1 MVTMTGSA
9 IVVGGGPAGVL
20 LTYLLARGGVAVTL
34 LESRGD
40 FDRRFRGD
48 TLAPPVLDYLD
59 ALGLAEP
66 LLAEVPHTRAR
77 AFRWHT
83 PDRTYTLADYRGASR
98 RHGYYALIPQA
109 RFLPWLARRAE
120 EHGAQVQMGAR
131 FRALLRDGDDRVC
144 GVEYTRGGTVHRLVA
159 DVVVAADG
167 RSSKVRQVSRLVPTE
182 LGAHLDLLW
191 YAVPRRADDPPQSG
205 LDAFAAP
212 GSFVAL
218 LGQGDS
224 WQIGY
229 EIPAGTLSEVRA
241 RGIAPVVDAVRQAAP
256 WLGDRL
262 DGLTSVNQLS
272 LLPVRITAVD
282 RWSEPGLLLIGD
294 AAHVISPVGGNGI
307 NFALADAAE
316 AANRLVGPLRAAPV
330 DHARID
336 DAARQVEAVR
346 RPPVDRE
353 QASQVRIEEESIR
366 ALRRRDPRPPGFLR
380 FVALVPGLPRLVGR
394 QTRKI
399 GIPAPDPAVLHG
411 RGVPDR
417 ARPDTSDRAST
428 GASDRARTGA

>member
-1 MVTMTGSA
+1 MTGSA

-20 LTYLLARGGVAVTL
+20 LTSLLARGGVEVTL

-59 ALGLAEP
+59 TLGLAEP
-66 LLAEVPHTRAR
+66 LLAEVPHTRAH

-83 PDRTYTLADYRGASR
+83 PRRTYTLADYRGASR

-109 RFLPWLARRAE
+109 LFLPWLARRAE

-131 FRALLRDGDDRVC
+131 FRALLRDGDGRVC
-144 GVEYTRGGTVHRLVA
+144 GVEYTRGGAVQQLTA

-191 YAVPRRADDPPQSG
+191 YAVPRHAGDPPLSG
-205 LDAFAAP
+205 LDVFAGP
-212 GSFVAL
+212 GTFVAL

-229 EIPAGTLSEVRA
+229 EIPAGTLPEVRS
-241 RGIAPVVDAVRQAAP
+241 RGIAPVVDAVRAAAP

-262 DGLTSVNQLS
+262 DALTEVNQLT

-282 RWSEPGLLLIGD
+282 RWTEPGLLLIGD

-307 NFALADAAE
+307 NHALADAAE
-316 AANRLVGPLRAAPV
+316 AANRLVGPLRTTPV
-330 DHARID
+330 DHGRLD
-336 DAARQVEAVR
+336 DAARRVEAVR

-353 QASQVRIEEESIR
+353 QAAQARIEEESMR

-380 FVALVPGLPRLVGR
+380 FVAAVPGLPRLIGR
-394 QTRKI
+394 RTRRI
-399 GIPAPDPAVLHG
+399 GIPTPDPVILHG
-411 RGVPDR
+411 RGTQERVR
-417 ARPDTSDRAST
+417 A
-428 GASDRARTGA
+428 GE